1 MVFPAGRLGSAGA
14 TKEAAV
20 RVLAIDI
27 GGTGSRASLT
37 GEDQVTGPGVSVGPA
52 GIRVA
57 PLLDD
62 LLAGLPAEG
71 VARAETV
78 SVGMSGLL
86 GLTPPD
92 TVLAE
97 LRRRWPHARILLAS
111 DAVTAAAAALGL
123 DGGAVL
129 AVGTGVVGLATDFHD
144 VWRRADGWGHL
155 LGDEGG
161 GAWIGLAGLRA
172 AVREHDGR
180 PGGSPVLLDA
190 ATRALGPVG
199 GFPAR
204 LYTRD
209 DRAGVLASFAPAVAD
224 AARDGDPIALAIWR
238 EAAEALAATAEAL
251 LAAPVRRRLA
261 VIGGV
266 TGVGALLLDPLRE
279 RLESRVPDVELVTP
293 AVRPL
298 DGALLLAGA
307 GELPSGGHPPYLTI
321 VPADPPT
328 GGRAADTS
336 TPPAPTTPAD
346 PAGA

>member
-1 MVFPAGRLGSAGA
+1 MS
-14 TKEAAV
+14 
-20 RVLAIDI
+20 VLAIDI
-27 GGTGSRASLT
+27 GGTGSRAALT
-37 GEDQVTGPGVSVGPA
+37 GEEPATGPGVSVGPD

-57 PLLDD
+57 PLLDE
-62 LLAGLPAEG
+62 LLAGLPTAG
-71 VARAETV
+71 LSAVATV

-92 TVLAE
+92 AVLAE

-129 AVGTGVVGLATDFHD
+129 AVGTGVVGLATDFRE

-172 AVREHDGR
+172 AVREHDSR
-180 PGGSPVLLDA
+180 PGGSPVLLA
-190 ATRALGPVG
+190 AAERLLGPAESL
-199 GFPAR
+199 PSR

-224 AARDGDPIALAIWR
+224 AARAGDAIALEIWR
-238 EAAEALAATAEAL
+238 DAAEALAATAGAL
-251 LAAPVRRRLA
+251 LAAPVAQRLA

-279 RLESRVPDVELVTP
+279 RLAQTAPDVELLTP

-298 DGALLLAGA
+298 DGALLLADADGLPAGA
-307 GELPSGGHPPYLTI
+307 HPPYLTI
-321 VPADPPT
+321 
-328 GGRAADTS
+328 
-336 TPPAPTTPAD
+336 D
-346 PAGA
+346 PAGDRP